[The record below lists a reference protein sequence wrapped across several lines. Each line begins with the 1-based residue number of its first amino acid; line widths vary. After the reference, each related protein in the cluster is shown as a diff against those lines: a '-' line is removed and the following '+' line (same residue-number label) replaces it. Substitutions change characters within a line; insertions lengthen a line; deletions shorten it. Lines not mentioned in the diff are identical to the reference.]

1 MSRRLRKIVSQLVF
15 YILLLGLWQ
24 AVVSA
29 RIWPEYLFPSPA
41 RVARSLLDGF
51 ADQHFFLAVAVSMK
65 RILIG
70 YGLSIIGGLVLG
82 FLLSQVRLFEDAV
95 KPLILGLHTLP
106 SICWLPVGILWF
118 GLSDAAILLVIVFG
132 SLFSLTIATDDSIKN
147 ISPIYVRAART
158 MGSKGLHLYW
168 DVVLPAALPG
178 IVSGLKQGWSFA
190 WRSLMAGEL
199 LFVSLGLGHLLQMGR
214 ELNDIAQVFAVMIV
228 IVAIG
233 LVVDFAIFG
242 VVEKKVRTRWGLEPA
257 K

>member
-1 MSRRLRKIVSQLVF
+1 MNRTRKVIVQVLF
-15 YILLLGLWQ
+15 YSALIAVWQ
-24 AVVSA
+24 VIASMK
-29 RIWPEYLFPSPA
+29 IWPAYLFPTPLSVFNA
-41 RVARSLLDGF
+41 FCEGF
-51 ADQHFFLAVAVSMK
+51 TDKSFIIGILASMK

-70 YGLSIIGGLVLG
+70 YGLSIFGGVMLG
-82 FLLSQVRLFEDAV
+82 FLMSQVKIVEQTVGSLV
-95 KPLILGLHTLP
+95 LGLHTLP

-118 GLSDAAILLVIVFG
+118 GLSDAAIMLVIILG
-132 SLFSLTIATDDSIKN
+132 SLFSITIAADDSVKN

-158 MGSKGLHLYW
+158 MGASGWRLYR

-214 ELNDIAQVFAVMIV
+214 ELNDMSKVFAVMFV

-233 LVVDFAIFG
+233 IVVDLWVFG
-242 VVEKKVRTRWGLEPA
+242 QIEKRIRVRWGLSGA
-257 K
+257 R

>member
-1 MSRRLRKIVSQLVF
+1 MNVFHSLR
-15 YILLLGLWQ
+15 
-24 AVVSA
+24 
-29 RIWPEYLFPSPA
+29 
-41 RVARSLLDGF
+41 DGF
-51 ADQHFFLAVAVSMK
+51 MEKTFLIGVAYSMK

-70 YGLSIIGGLVLG
+70 YGLSILGGLVLG
-82 FLLSQVRLFEDAV
+82 FLLSQIKIFEETV
-95 KPLILGLHTLP
+95 GSLVLGLHTLP

-132 SLFSLTIATDDSIKN
+132 SLFSLTIATDDGIKN

-158 MGSKGLHLYW
+158 MGSSGWRLYW
-168 DVVLPAALPG
+168 DVILPAALPS

-228 IVAIG
+228 IIAIG
-233 LVVDFAIFG
+233 LIVDYCIFG
-242 VVEKKVRTRWGLEPA
+242 ALEKKIRTRWGLVPS